1 MSEHTGIGLSSSR
14 RGVPHRAKYKKPIEW
29 KALNERAR
37 RRSASMLLIVDEHNK
52 QNKAGTAVREPA
64 SHGETSATARRRQG
78 AGRQLCEV
86 IFPSSPAEISA
97 AVVIVAFVV
106 QEGRADL
113 ESSTQDYSATD
124 RPKMRPPQPRSI
136 S

>member
-1 MSEHTGIGLSSSR
+1 MSEHAGIGLSSSR

-29 KALNERAR
+29 TALNERAH
-37 RRSASMLLIVDEHNK
+37 RRSDSMLLIVDEHNNT
-52 QNKAGTAVREPA
+52 QNKAGTTARERA

-78 AGRQLCEV
+78 AGRQLREV

-113 ESSTQDYSATD
+113 GELHTGLQCH
-124 RPKMRPPQPRSI
+124 
-136 S
+136 